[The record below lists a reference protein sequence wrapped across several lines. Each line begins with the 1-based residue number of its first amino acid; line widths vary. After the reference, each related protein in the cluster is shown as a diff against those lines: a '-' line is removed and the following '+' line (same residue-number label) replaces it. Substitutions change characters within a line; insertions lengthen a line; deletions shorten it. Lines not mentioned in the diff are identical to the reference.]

1 MTYGFGFMIESLVAI
16 LLMVT
21 IAYCVILNSRLM
33 RLKADEQA
41 LKATIA
47 ELITATEIA
56 ERAVAGLKTTAH
68 ECDHTLGER
77 LRTAER
83 YCTNSDRQIKSG
95 DLLLKRLSR
104 IVTAAAQGEPASEQ
118 PAAEAD
124 PELQPGL
131 DVEPADEPALAA
143 IPPAK
148 PVSGPDPR
156 AVAAAA
162 QAFADRARTRLNSLA
177 A

>member
-1 MTYGFGFMIESLVAI
+1 MSNAFGFMIEMLVAI
-16 LLMVT
+16 LLLFT
-21 IAYCVILNSRLM
+21 IGYCVVLNNRLK

-68 ECDHTLGER
+68 ECDRSLGER
-77 LRTAER
+77 LRGAER
-83 YCTNSDRQIKSG
+83 CSAQLKEQIKAG
-95 DLLLKRLSR
+95 DALIKRLAR
-104 IVTAAAQGEPASEQ
+104 IVAAARPFDLEGEPEPE
-118 PAAEAD
+118 PAA
-124 PELQPGL
+124 
-131 DVEPADEPALAA
+131 
-143 IPPAK
+143 
-148 PVSGPDPR
+148 PVSGARDPQ

-162 QAFADRARTRLNSLA
+162 QAFAQRARSRLGPIA

>member
-1 MTYGFGFMIESLVAI
+1 VTYGFGFMIESLVAV
-16 LLMVT
+16 LLLLT
-21 IAYCVILNSRLM
+21 ITYCVILNNRLK
-33 RLKADEQA
+33 RLKADEQS

-77 LRTAER
+77 LRNADRTCAELAE
-83 YCTNSDRQIKSG
+83 QIKAG
-95 DLLLKRLSR
+95 DVLIKQVSR
-104 IVTAAAQGEPASEQ
+104 IVAAARSGDGSQ
-118 PAAEAD
+118 PAAAPD
-124 PELQPGL
+124 
-131 DVEPADEPALAA
+131 
-143 IPPAK
+143 AK
-148 PVSGPDPR
+148 

-162 QAFADRARTRLNSLA
+162 QAFAERTRTRRGKLA